1 MASASPQTTLRN
13 IAVDATG
20 PIVRVRYLATPDD
33 DEVETLL
40 VMYEEL
46 ASSRECYGIALATTP
61 SARQTTAQNRR
72 TGEWMK
78 HNHARYEGRLRG
90 MAFVSTSAMMR
101 FSLSVIFLVQPLTV
115 PYVVVA
121 NDDDADAFLW
131 SKIEAAF
138 AKR

>member
-40 VMYEEL
+40 VIYEDL

-131 SKIEAAF
+131 SKIEAAL